1 MSGAIAYFVLLGTA
15 FGTAMGLY
23 FGLRA
28 IKLI

>member
-1 MSGAIAYFVLLGTA
+1 MGSAVIYVVYLAAL

>member
-1 MSGAIAYFVLLGTA
+1 MGVIALGLWLGVA

-28 IKLI
+28 AKLI

>member
-1 MSGAIAYFVLLGTA
+1 VITYLILLGAA

-28 IKLI
+28 AKII